1 MILAVDIINS
11 TFIISILIGI
21 IILFFIFS
29 IINYHR
35 RYIKLQKERIHAEI
49 TIQENER
56 KRIANDLHD
65 SLGPLLSSV
74 KLNINSIDVSTEEDR
89 KIIDKAGRHID
100 EIIKSL
106 RQISYN
112 LLPNTLERKGLIS
125 AISEFT
131 EIINQK
137 SHLQV
142 ILHVIKPAS
151 LAKEK
156 EIHIFR
162 MLQEIIQNTLKHAK
176 AKTLQIGIAQ
186 EDGFLL
192 ILTKDDGHGFDVN
205 RAKFESTGLGLKSLE
220 SRKEILNAQLIID
233 STPEQGTNHF
243 LKIPLK

>member
-1 MILAVDIINS
+1 MIDHALNNTI
-11 TFIISILIGI
+11 IISVLLGV

-35 RYIKLQKERIHAEI
+35 RYIQLQKERIHAEI

-56 KRIANDLHD
+56 KRIATDLHD

-74 KLNINSIDVSTEEDR
+74 KLNINSIDVVAEEDR
-89 KIIDKAGRHID
+89 KIIQKAGGHID

-112 LLPNTLERKGLIS
+112 LLPNTLERKGLIA

-137 SHLQV
+137 NQLHIV
-142 ILHVIKPAS
+142 FHVIKPAS
-151 LAKEK
+151 LPKEK

-162 MLQEIIQNTLKHAK
+162 MLQEIVQNTLKHAR

-186 EDGFLL
+186 EEGFLL
-192 ILTKDDGHGFDVN
+192 ILTKDDGKGFDVN
-205 RAKFESTGLGLKSLE
+205 RAKEESTGLGLKSLE
-220 SRKEILNAQLIID
+220 SRREILNGHLTID
-233 STPEQGTNHF
+233 STPDKGTNHF
-243 LKIPLK
+243 IKIPA